1 MTKMKKI
8 MLAAFA
14 VVTLQATAQKVK
26 FGARAG
32 VNLASQSLS
41 VGGED
46 FTSKVGLTLG
56 VVTEFSLG
64 KSLSLQTGVGYSNRG
79 AREAHMGHYD
89 NYIINTLEVPVN
101 VVYKFPSK
109 SGGFILGAG
118 PNIGLNLSAKVK
130 GHDEPEEEIKIGSG
144 VDQLKALD
152 FGLNFVTGYEFNKKL
167 FVQLNYN
174 FGLTNLAN
182 ISGFTQRGNQLGLTF
197 GYFFG
202 K

>member
-14 VVTLQATAQKVK
+14 VITLQATAQKVK

-79 AREAHMGHYD
+79 AGIKHAGHTD
-89 NYIINTLEVPVN
+89 NLVINTLEVPIN
-101 VVYKFPSK
+101 VVYKFPSAK
-109 SGGFILGAG
+109 GAFILGAG

-130 GHDEPEEEIKIGSG
+130 EHDGPDEEIKIGNNAG
-144 VDQLKALD
+144 ELKALD
-152 FGLNFVTGYEFNKKL
+152 FGLNLVTGYEFNKKL

-182 ISGFTQRGNQLGLTF
+182 VNGLTQNGRQLGLTF